1 VEVAGELLSGD
12 DYSIKLDPVE
22 GIVCQAL
29 ASDDAIAIL
38 DLDID
43 AKLEQEGRARD
54 IVRAV
59 QQARREADLHV
70 SDRIHVVLDLRDEW
84 LSAASTFRD
93 YIAGQTLAQTLDL
106 DSEVAREGYFVHE
119 VSLGREPIRIALAR
133 VA

>member
-1 VEVAGELLSGD
+1 VEVAGEVLSGD

-29 ASDDAIAIL
+29 SSNDAIAIL

-43 AKLEQEGRARD
+43 EELEQEGRARD

-70 SDRIHVVLDLRDEW
+70 SDRIHVVLDLQDEW
-84 LSAASTFRD
+84 LSAASSFRD

-119 VSLGREPIRIALAR
+119 ASLGREPIRIALAR